1 MELSVF
7 VDESGDFGEYDHHAP
22 YYIISLVFHN
32 QSESSALLVGK
43 SFQRQLQ
50 NNSLLCKYFHC
61 SWLFCIFDKSE
72 NEIKIRREHKERPQ
86 GVVADRS
93 VLDGVERNPPRKRKN
108 SQFFPLA
115 SRRGTGCGAGPTS
128 KFYVNLENEYKKVIE
143 PLKQFVQKN

>member
-1 MELSVF
+1 MMQFL
-7 VDESGDFGEYDHHAP
+7 
-22 YYIISLVFHN
+22 
-32 QSESSALLVGK
+32 
-43 SFQRQLQ
+43 
-50 NNSLLCKYFHC
+50 SLLHYWWVNHFSNSYKITAC
-61 SWLFCIFDKSE
+61 SVNTSTVAGCFASFNKSE

-93 VLDGVERNPPRKRKN
+93 VLDGVERNPPRQRKN

-143 PLKQFVQKN
+143 PLK

>member
-1 MELSVF
+1 MNNTGKILITK
-7 VDESGDFGEYDHHAP
+7 DG
-22 YYIISLVFHN
+22 
-32 QSESSALLVGK
+32 QLLDRLTK
-43 SFQRQLQ
+43 KKEIQ
-50 NNSLLCKYFHC
+50 SLLYYWWVNHFSDSYKITAC
-61 SWLFCIFDKSE
+61 SVNTSTVAGCFASFNKSE

-93 VLDGVERNPPRKRKN
+93 VLDGVERNPPRQRKN

-143 PLKQFVQKN
+143 PLK